1 MDLDKLEQLEFRIER
16 LVELQQRLKTAK
28 SEAETRLQQRDA
40 EFKSLNDRLQRYEQ
54 ERTALRERL
63 NRIIGEFEDLD
74 LS

>member
-16 LVELQQRLKTAK
+16 LVELQQRLKTAR
-28 SEAETRLQQRDA
+28 SEAETRLHERDA
-40 EFKSLNDRLQRYEQ
+40 EFKSLNDRLRRYEQ
-54 ERTALRERL
+54 ERAALRERL

>member
-28 SEAETRLQQRDA
+28 SRAETRLHERDA

-54 ERTALRERL
+54 ERAALRERL

>member
-28 SEAETRLQQRDA
+28 SQAETRLQERDA

-54 ERTALRERL
+54 ERVALRERL
-63 NRIIGEFEDLD
+63 SRIIGAFEDLD

>member
-40 EFKSLNDRLQRYEQ
+40 EFKSLNERLQRYEQ

>member
-28 SEAETRLQQRDA
+28 AQAETRLQERDA
-40 EFKSLNDRLQRYEQ
+40 QFKSLNDRLQRYEQ
-54 ERTALRERL
+54 ERAALRERL
-63 NRIIGEFEDLD
+63 NRIIGKFEEMD

>member
-54 ERTALRERL
+54 ERAALRERL